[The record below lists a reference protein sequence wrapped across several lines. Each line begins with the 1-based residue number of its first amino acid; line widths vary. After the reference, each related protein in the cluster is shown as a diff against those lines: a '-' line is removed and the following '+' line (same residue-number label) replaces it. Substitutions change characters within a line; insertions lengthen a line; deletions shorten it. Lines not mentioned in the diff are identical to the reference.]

1 MMPSLEPFGENRQRP
16 APRESL
22 AAPRPVAS
30 PPAEAA
36 PPLPL
41 LVTGVAGVA
50 GYNAFHHF
58 RHRFPGQVIG
68 LRRKDNWPLC
78 GEGIVACDGDDRDTL
93 RRLFDRYQFAAVLN
107 AEGTCKLKSCEL
119 DPAMARRVNIDSVT
133 TLLDV
138 LAGSNTRL
146 VHLSIDLVYSGTR
159 GGGHLETD
167 PPDPVTVYGRTMAEA
182 EQILLQALPPQPPV
196 PPDHCP
202 LPAPSPHGDATDP
215 ASPLEPTRPTR
226 TNGSE
231 SPRNPRASRPTLA
244 ILRISLPMGI
254 SFNGHAGA
262 IDWIQHRFRHG
273 RPATLYFDEIRT
285 PAYADCLNRLFAAVL
300 ARPDIQGLF
309 HAGGPRRLSLYQ
321 IAQIVSRVG
330 GYDPR
335 LLHGCLRKEAGP
347 IPPRAG
353 DVSMDSSKL
362 TRVLGYAPLDP
373 WPLEEAW
380 VPTHRDWHYEGPRGC
395 PALLRHILYRN
406 PRLARPDDGLSRL
419 GRASRA
425 LRSGRLADAAG

>member
-1 MMPSLEPFGENRQRP
+1 MTGRNHPPAHPSALP
-16 APRESL
+16 A
-22 AAPRPVAS
+22 AAPRPGA
-30 PPAEAA
+30 PPDTGRVHEAD

-50 GYNAFHHF
+50 GYNAFHYF
-58 RHRFPGQVIG
+58 RHRYPGQVIG
-68 LRRKDNWPLC
+68 LRRKDNWPLT

-107 AEGTCKLKSCEL
+107 GEGTCKLKSCEL

-138 LAGSNTRL
+138 LQGSRTRL

-159 GGGHLETD
+159 GGNHVEED
-167 PPDPVTVYGRTMAEA
+167 PTDPVTVYGRTMAQA
-182 EQILLQALPPQPPV
+182 EQILLRALPPQG
-196 PPDHCP
+196 
-202 LPAPSPHGDATDP
+202 PAAQTPC
-215 ASPLEPTRPTR
+215 
-226 TNGSE
+226 
-231 SPRNPRASRPTLA
+231 RPTLA

-285 PAYADCLNRLFAAVL
+285 PAYADCLNRLFAVVL

-321 IAQIVSRVG
+321 IAQIVNRVG
-330 GYDPR
+330 GYDPH
-335 LLHGCLRKEAGP
+335 LLHGCFRREAGP

-353 DVSMDSSKL
+353 DVSLDSSRL
-362 TRVLGYAPLDP
+362 ATLLGYRPLAP

-380 VPTHRDWHYEGPRGC
+380 VPTHRDWHREHPRGS
-395 PALLRHILYRN
+395 PALLRQLLYRN
-406 PRLARPDDGLSRL
+406 PCLARPDDGLSGLLAARPRR
-419 GRASRA
+419 GRP
-425 LRSGRLADAAG
+425 LADPSR